1 MTHTALL
8 FTKGMNLL
16 KKVYMGLP
24 KLRNAS
30 LRARLAA
37 LLIVASV
44 LPLGISAFVDIR
56 EMRQQRINDAQAL
69 LTARADQI
77 ARELDSVH
85 KSYQRSTVRVANL
98 PAVQTYCEA
107 SQAERAIHQ
116 ERLQGIFGTFNKS
129 DPAIRGMALIDNNG
143 FIVVASDPKL
153 PGVDLSAR
161 PVVRE
166 ALQGKSVISPLAF
179 APWKGELQPTV
190 AYMVPVRDAANKVIC
205 VVALGLSAD
214 IFSDVLKA
222 AHNQAGPESFA
233 VLTDQWG
240 IRLALSTESAML
252 YHPSGPLEQ
261 AVFDAQVAQGR
272 FGPKTRELLES
283 VNAFPEQLERARAA
297 SPAKSMFLGWAP
309 VNGTMNYGV
318 AHRLSSVPW
327 TVFYMVPEADLLTA
341 LAKATREKVLL
352 ALGIMAVA
360 AGMGT
365 AFAASIL
372 RPVQELA
379 KTTAALAAG
388 DANARVPVHGNDELG
403 KLATSF
409 NTMAVQIQTQ
419 ADDLR
424 NSRDELSAY
433 ANELEMV
440 NKDLEAF
447 ASSVSHDL
455 RAPLHVV
462 DGFSKLLS
470 TNLDGKLDGK
480 TQHYLNRI
488 RAGVALMEQLVEGLL
503 RLSRLGRQALD
514 KKSVNMAELVE
525 EVLAR
530 LRNENV
536 LKDDR
541 VQLRGELP
549 VVMADQVLLQ
559 QVFTNLLSN
568 ACKFT
573 ANKPQPEIVVGCEA
587 REGQL
592 VYFVR
597 DNGAGFDSAQAGKL
611 FEPFQRLH
619 DSREFAGLGIGL
631 SIVKRIV
638 QRHGGQ
644 IWFDAAVGKGV
655 CFYFTLDAAPAAESA
670 ST

>member
-1 MTHTALL
+1 MRLPGLL
-8 FTKGMNLL
+8 N
-16 KKVYMGLP
+16 V
-24 KLRNAS
+24 S
-30 LRARLAA
+30 LRAKLAA

-56 EMRQQRINDAQAL
+56 EIRQQRINDAQAL
-69 LTARADQI
+69 LTARADQV

-85 KSYQRSTVRVANL
+85 QSYQRSTVRVANL
-98 PAVQTYCEA
+98 PAVRTYCEA
-107 SQAERAIHQ
+107 AEPERAVHR
-116 ERLQGIFGTFNKS
+116 ERVQGIFATFSKS
-129 DPAIRGMALIDNNG
+129 DSAILGMALIDTSG
-143 FIVVASDPKL
+143 HVAVASDPSL

-161 PVVRE
+161 PVVLE
-166 ALQGKSVISPLAF
+166 ALQGKSVISSLAF
-179 APWKGELQPTV
+179 APWKGELQPAV
-190 AYMVPVRDAANKVIC
+190 AYMVPVRNAANEIIC
-205 VVALGLSAD
+205 VIAMGLRAD
-214 IFSDVLKA
+214 IFSGVLRA

-240 IRLALSTESAML
+240 IRIALSTESSML
-252 YHPSGPLEQ
+252 YHPGGPLEP
-261 AVFDAQVAQGR
+261 AVIDAQVTQGR

-283 VNAFPEQLERARAA
+283 VHAFPEQFERSRAV
-297 SPAKSMFLGWAP
+297 SPEKNMFLGWAP
-309 VNGTMNYGV
+309 VNKAMNYGV
-318 AHRLSSVPW
+318 AHRLTSVPW
-327 TVFYMVPEADLLTA
+327 TVFYMVPEADLLNA
-341 LAKATREKVLL
+341 LSNATREKVLL

-360 AGMGT
+360 AGLGL

-379 KTTAALAAG
+379 DATAALAAG
-388 DANARVPVHGNDELG
+388 DTSARVPAHGNDELG
-403 KLATSF
+403 KLAASF
-409 NTMAVQIQTQ
+409 NTMAAQIQTQ

-424 NSRDELSAY
+424 HSRDELSIHAH
-433 ANELEMV
+433 ELEMA

-470 TNLDGKLDGK
+470 TKLAGQLDDK

-488 RAGVALMEQLVEGLL
+488 RAGVALMEQLVEALL

-514 KKSVNMAELVE
+514 KKIVNVADLVD
-525 EVLAR
+525 EVLVH

-536 LKDDR
+536 LRDDR
-541 VQLRGELP
+541 VQVRGELP
-549 VVMADQVLLQ
+549 AAMADRILLQ

-573 ANKPQPEIVVGCEA
+573 ADKPQPEIVVGCEA
-587 REGQL
+587 RQGQQ

-597 DNGAGFDSAQAGKL
+597 DNGAGFDPARASKL
-611 FEPFQRLH
+611 FEPFQRMH
-619 DSREFAGLGIGL
+619 ESRDFAGLGIGL

-644 IWFDAAVGKGV
+644 IWFDAEAGKGA
-655 CFYFTLDAAPAAESA
+655 CFYFTLEAALAADSA

>member
-1 MTHTALL
+1 
-8 FTKGMNLL
+8 
-16 KKVYMGLP
+16 
-24 KLRNAS
+24 
-30 LRARLAA
+30 
-37 LLIVASV
+37 
-44 LPLGISAFVDIR
+44 
-56 EMRQQRINDAQAL
+56 
-69 LTARADQI
+69 
-77 ARELDSVH
+77 
-85 KSYQRSTVRVANL
+85 
-98 PAVQTYCEA
+98 
-107 SQAERAIHQ
+107 
-116 ERLQGIFGTFNKS
+116 
-129 DPAIRGMALIDNNG
+129 
-143 FIVVASDPKL
+143 
-153 PGVDLSAR
+153 
-161 PVVRE
+161 
-166 ALQGKSVISPLAF
+166 
-179 APWKGELQPTV
+179 
-190 AYMVPVRDAANKVIC
+190 MVPVRDAANKVIC
-205 VVALGLSAD
+205 VVALGLSTD
-214 IFSDVLKA
+214 IFSDVLRA
-222 AHNQAGPESFA
+222 AHGQAGPESFA

-240 IRLALSTESAML
+240 ISIALSTESAML

-283 VNAFPEQLERARAA
+283 VHAFPEQLERSRTA

-309 VNGTMNYGV
+309 FNGTMNYGV
-318 AHRLSSVPW
+318 ARRLTSVPW
-327 TVFYMVPEADLLTA
+327 TVFYMVPEADLLTT
-341 LAKATREKVLL
+341 LAKATREKILL
-352 ALGIMAVA
+352 ALSIMAVA
-360 AGMGT
+360 AGLGL

-372 RPVQELA
+372 RPVHELA
-379 KTTAALAAG
+379 DATAALAAG
-388 DANARVPVHGNDELG
+388 DANARVPAHGNDELG

-409 NTMAVQIQTQ
+409 NTMAAQIQAQ

-424 NSRDELSAY
+424 QSRDKLGAH
-433 ANELEMV
+433 ADALEIT

-470 TNLDGKLDGK
+470 INLAGKLDGK

-488 RAGVALMEQLVEGLL
+488 RAGVYLMEQLVEGLL
-503 RLSRLGRQALD
+503 RLSHLGRQALD
-514 KKSVNMAELVE
+514 KKSVNVAELVD
-525 EVLAR
+525 EVLAQ
-530 LRNENV
+530 LRNEDV

-549 VVMADQVLLQ
+549 TVMADKVLLL
-559 QVFTNLLSN
+559 QVFANLLSN

-573 ANKPQPEIVVGCEA
+573 ADQPQPEIVVGCES

-597 DNGAGFDSAQAGKL
+597 DNGAGFDPTQAGKL

-655 CFYFTLDAAPAAESA
+655 CFYFTLDAAPSTQSA